1 MKLTH
6 ILLICFISFLFF
18 TYVQCDG
25 DYESE
30 EEENEEEENEEEE
43 KPPQPDVPHGKHPMP
58 FSIAGAVAA
67 YVFYHFYG

>member
-25 DYESE
+25 NYERPS
-30 EEENEEEENEEEE
+30 
-43 KPPQPDVPHGKHPMP
+43 QPDVPHGKHPLLRKAFLTAPSWLHMP

-67 YVFYHFYG
+67 YFFYHFYG

>member
-25 DYESE
+25 
-30 EEENEEEENEEEE
+30 NEEEENEEEE

>member
-25 DYESE
+25 NYESE
-30 EEENEEEENEEEE
+30 EEEN
-43 KPPQPDVPHGKHPMP
+43 PHGKHPLLRKAFLTAPSWLHMP

-67 YVFYHFYG
+67 YFFYHFYG

>member
-25 DYESE
+25 NYES
-30 EEENEEEENEEEE
+30 
-43 KPPQPDVPHGKHPMP
+43 PHGKHPLLRKAFLTAPSWLHMP

-67 YVFYHFYG
+67 YFFYHFYG

>member
-25 DYESE
+25 NYESE
-30 EEENEEEENEEEE
+30 EEENEEEE
-43 KPPQPDVPHGKHPMP
+43 KPSQPDVPHGKHPLLRKA
-58 FSIAGAVAA
+58 FFVVNVISG
-67 YVFYHFYG
+67 F